1 MFSNNDKSTHITG
14 IYLHNFCMRA
24 KIIIAELRFETNTNT
39 IQINCIKRNE
49 KKKNEW
55 NKMKKMVN
63 IIIIIVLY
71 YHTRHTHILIMDIE
85 KNKN

>member
-49 KKKNEW
+49 KKNEW
-55 NKMKKMVN
+55 NEMKKMVN